1 MECLT
6 GVLGQ
11 APVSREEKVVARMPA
26 LSTGT
31 QSHRH
36 SVHSALATLDALGVP
51 SHRISILRSGRETV
65 EAGTV
70 VRQSPSPGTPLTGD
84 TAVRLHVAGL
94 GLTHAL
100 PVGMWDSG
108 GETHAGTR
116 EVLEGLDDPLE
127 KLQHWFHEGAP
138 LFRLSP
144 DDLGACARWLTLFGV
159 DPELWPRVLWY
170 RLASMVAGMARYS
183 CSQEGVSFVL
193 STLLSL
199 PVHRFRYV
207 PRWTRLAESS
217 LSGLGSRASRLGVD
231 MLVGDAVEEV
241 AALEIELGPVPLA
254 TYEYFT
260 ESGEGAALL
269 RQTLE
274 MCLPVSS
281 DSSVHWLVLDQQ
293 RAPRL
298 GMRESNSRLGVN
310 TYMGDELAATT
321 ISSMN
326 ANDLDMQHAGVT
338 YE

>member
-1 MECLT
+1 MERMT

-11 APVSREEKVVARMPA
+11 APVSQDEKIVARMPA

-51 SHRISILRSGRETV
+51 SHRISILRSGREAV

-70 VRQSPSPGTPLTGD
+70 VRQIPAPGTPLTGD
-84 TAVRLHVAGL
+84 MAVRLYIAGL

-116 EVLEGLDDPLE
+116 EVLEGLDDPFE
-127 KLQHWFHEGAP
+127 KLAHWFHEGAP

-144 DDLGACARWLTLFGV
+144 EDLGACARWLTLFGV
-159 DPELWPRVLWY
+159 DPELWPRALWY
-170 RLASMVAGMARYS
+170 RLASLIAGMARYS
-183 CSQEGVSFVL
+183 CSQQGVSFVL
-193 STLLSL
+193 STLLGL
-199 PVHRFRYV
+199 QVHRFHYV
-207 PRWTRLAESS
+207 PRWTRLPDSS
-217 LSGLGSRASRLGVD
+217 LSGLGGRASRLGVD
-231 MLVGDAVEEV
+231 MVVGDAVEEM
-241 AALEIELGPVPLA
+241 AALEIELGPVPLV

-260 ESGEGAALL
+260 ESPEGAALL

-281 DSSVHWLVLDQQ
+281 DYVARWLVLDQK

-310 TYMGDELAATT
+310 TYMGDELAAPTATT
-321 ISSMN
+321 R
-326 ANDLDMQHAGVT
+326 NDVDMHHAGVT